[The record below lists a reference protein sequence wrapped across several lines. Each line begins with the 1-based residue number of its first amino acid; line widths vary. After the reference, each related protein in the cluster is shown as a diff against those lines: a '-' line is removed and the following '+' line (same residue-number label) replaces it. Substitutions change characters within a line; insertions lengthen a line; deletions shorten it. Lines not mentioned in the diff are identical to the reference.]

1 MGPDRRRQPARL
13 GAGRLGK
20 GLWAGVALGV
30 LLGTN
35 FALFPDQFIVWRD
48 GRLFGTLCEIL
59 LQGSTVMLVAVG
71 MTLVIATGGIDL
83 SVGSVMAMSGA
94 VAALLL
100 TQTGLPLGVVLAA
113 ALAVALVAGL
123 WNGVLVAFLRLQ
135 PIVATLILLVAGR
148 GIAQIVTGGQVPTFH
163 HAPFEFIGNGV
174 LFGLPFPVFLAA
186 AVAGATI
193 VVARVTVAGLYVEA
207 VGDNERASR
216 LAGLRPG
223 LVKMLVYGF
232 SGLCAGVAGL
242 VAAAYIRAADVMKCG
257 EYIELDAILAVVI
270 GGTSFS
276 GGRARIVGSLVG
288 ALIMQTLTTTIRML
302 NVPAH
307 YTLVVKA
314 VTVVVVC
321 ALDSQQFRA
330 LLRRLVRRRRV
341 AA

>member
-1 MGPDRRRQPARL
+1 MNSGERVSVARRVWRASADYL
-13 GAGRLGK
+13 GLVLFLVVLFIGF
-20 GLWAGVALGV
+20 GLASRRFLSLGV
-30 LLGTN
+30 LRTIANQVPHAVVL
-35 FALFPDQFIVWRD
+35 A
-48 GRLFGTLCEIL
+48 
-59 LQGSTVMLVAVG
+59 VA
-71 MTLVIATGGIDL
+71 MTYVLTIAGIDL

-100 TQTGLPLGVVLAA
+100 TQTRLPLGVVLAA

-148 GIAQIVTGGQVPTFH
+148 GVAQIVTGGQIVTFH
-163 HAPFEFIGNGV
+163 QASFEFIGNGV
-174 LFGLPFPVFLAA
+174 VLGLPFPVFLAA
-186 AVAGATI
+186 AVAVATI

-216 LAGLRPG
+216 LAGLWPG
-223 LVKMLVYGF
+223 LVKTLVYGF
-232 SGLCAGVAGL
+232 SGLCSGVAGL
-242 VAAAYIRAADVMKCG
+242 VAAADIRAADVMKCG